1 MVVQASGLGNFA
13 GSVERAMGKI
23 KGSIDSGS
31 GSSEE
36 KAEEK
41 EPCVMHL
48 GTDMRYVH
56 LTMLLVTKL
65 VIFRRTSRDS
75 L

>member
-1 MVVQASGLGNFA
+1 MVQASGLGNFA
-13 GSVERAMGKI
+13 GSVERAIMGKI

-41 EPCVMHL
+41 
-48 GTDMRYVH
+48 
-56 LTMLLVTKL
+56 
-65 VIFRRTSRDS
+65 S
-75 L
+75 LCQEFVP

>member
-1 MVVQASGLGNFA
+1 MVQASGLGNFA

-41 EPCVMHL
+41 EPLPRVCA
-48 GTDMRYVH
+48 
-56 LTMLLVTKL
+56 LT
-65 VIFRRTSRDS
+65 
-75 L
+75 

>member
-1 MVVQASGLGNFA
+1 MVQASGLGNFA

-41 EPCVMHL
+41 EPLPRVCALRGPGHDASRE
-48 GTDMRYVH
+48 TCA
-56 LTMLLVTKL
+56 
-65 VIFRRTSRDS
+65 TSTS
-75 L
+75 